1 MVIPILHLKQRIM
14 IQGTIKDYTI
24 STLEELIEKAIP
36 RNKSTKVS
44 IHTNLNL
51 HIIELKW
58 DKKNKGTSKG
68 SYLLYIRYIN
78 AFNKEIYKP
87 MRSQFTKQTLWEIL
101 NYLYK

>member
-1 MVIPILHLKQRIM
+1 M

-36 RNKSTKVS
+36 RLKSIKVS
-44 IHTNLNL
+44 IHTHLNL

-58 DKKNKGTSKG
+58 DKKNKKPGLPYK
-68 SYLLYIRYIN
+68 LYIRYIN

-101 NYLYK
+101 NHIYK